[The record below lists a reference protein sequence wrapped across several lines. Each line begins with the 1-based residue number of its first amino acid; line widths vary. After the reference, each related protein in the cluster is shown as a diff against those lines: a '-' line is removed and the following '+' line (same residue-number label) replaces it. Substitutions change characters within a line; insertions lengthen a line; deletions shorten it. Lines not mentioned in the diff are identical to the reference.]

1 MDGHYFAKIDELII
15 GSEENKEQILDH
27 PLQYMIW
34 LKFDQCLGRRRFLKV
49 VPDFSQYRSFFP
61 IEKSTPLHFNKI
73 DPNSGLCQVWWK
85 LAT

>member
-34 LKFDQCLGRRRFLKV
+34 LKFDQCLGRRRFL
-49 VPDFSQYRSFFP
+49 RSFLTFHS
-61 IEKSTPLHFNKI
+61 IVLFSL
-73 DPNSGLCQVWWK
+73 
-85 LAT
+85 

>member
-27 PLQYMIW
+27 PLQYRIW

-49 VPDFSQYRSFFP
+49 VHDF
-61 IEKSTPLHFNKI
+61 
-73 DPNSGLCQVWWK
+73 
-85 LAT
+85 